1 MGNYL
6 ITGAGG
12 GMGAALAIRL
22 TDEGHRVWGLDL
34 VPPDGM
40 PTGETFIRADVT
52 DGESLREA
60 FERIRTEAGSL
71 KGIIHTAGIY
81 DLDSLVEMTET
92 AFLHDFD
99 VNVFG
104 AFRVNRS
111 FLPLLEEGGRIVM
124 ISSELAPLHPLPFTG
139 IYAVTKASLDRYAE
153 ALRMELQLLGYR
165 VIVVRPGAVR
175 TQMLPASTAKLARF
189 CGSTRQYR
197 YNAERFRKIV
207 ARIEAKSVVPERIAE
222 IVAKALQAHRPKNV
236 YSVNRNP
243 MLLLYD
249 RLPVRVQLRL
259 IRKLLGKNNR
269 EEEKIETA

>member
-1 MGNYL
+1 MGYYL

-12 GMGAALAIRL
+12 GMGTALARRL
-22 TDEGHRVWGLDL
+22 TDEGHSVWGLDL
-34 VPPDGM
+34 EPPDSV
-40 PTGETFIRADVT
+40 PAGETFIRADVT
-52 DGESLREA
+52 DGTSLCEA

-81 DLDSLVEMTET
+81 DLDSLVEMTEK

-104 AFRVNRS
+104 AFRVNRT

-139 IYAVTKASLDRYAE
+139 VYAVTKASLDRYAE

-165 VIVVRPGAVR
+165 VIVLRPGAVR
-175 TQMLPASTAKLARF
+175 TQMLPASTARLAGF
-189 CGSTRQYR
+189 CGSTRLYR
-197 YNAERFRKIV
+197 CNAERFRKIV
-207 ARIEAKSVVPERIAE
+207 DRVEARSVAPERIAE
-222 IVAKALQAHRPKNV
+222 IVAKALRSPRPKNV
-236 YSVNRNP
+236 YPVNRNP

-259 IRKLLGKNNR
+259 IRKLLGEAER
-269 EEEKIETA
+269 EKERSDTE